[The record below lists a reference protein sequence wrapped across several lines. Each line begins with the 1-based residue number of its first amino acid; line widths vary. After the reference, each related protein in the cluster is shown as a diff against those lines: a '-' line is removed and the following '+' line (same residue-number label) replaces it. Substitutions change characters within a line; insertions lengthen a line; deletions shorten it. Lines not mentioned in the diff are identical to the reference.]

1 MVETLDPRTENHPQR
16 GAGTS
21 GSNSFCISTR
31 RGQEGLESSFRLT
44 VRSFRVI
51 YEIGLQEITMGAE
64 RSLSTASASRNV
76 AGFALPET
84 LKTIVVSS
92 IENLHPCKFL
102 FLGCEVN
109 LLCLFQEA
117 NLELSLGQ
125 LESFSCGR
133 S

>member
-1 MVETLDPRTENHPQR
+1 MVVTLDPRTENHLQTQA
-16 GAGTS
+16 GAS

-51 YEIGLQEITMGAE
+51 YEIGLQKITMGAE
-64 RSLSTASASRNV
+64 RSLSTASVSRTV
-76 AGFALPET
+76 PRFALPRHRN
-84 LKTIVVSS
+84 TILVSS
-92 IENLHPCKFL
+92 TENLHPYKFL

-125 LESFSCGR
+125 PESFSSGR